1 MDTLEKALLSF
12 KNVLKNI
19 DKNELS
25 KIVSKI
31 DNMENQDISYF
42 DYLSNTEEEYSLLY
56 NFEHYSDEIDLN
68 TFCNDIV
75 LNKEH
80 ESLNYTNNKLDKFN
94 YSLINLEINYTP
106 FDSVTLDSAA

>member
-12 KNVLKNI
+12 RNVLKNI

-31 DNMENQDISYF
+31 DNMDNQNISYF
-42 DYLSNTEEEYSLLY
+42 DYLNDTEEEYSLLY
-56 NFEHYSDEIDLN
+56 DFECYSNVIDSNSFSNSIFL
-68 TFCNDIV
+68 D
-75 LNKEH
+75 KEH

-94 YSLINLEINYTP
+94 YSLNGLETNYSEY
-106 FDSVTLDSAA
+106 DSITLDTAA

>member
-31 DNMENQDISYF
+31 DNMDNQNISYF
-42 DYLSNTEEEYSLLY
+42 DYLNDTEEEYSLLY
-56 NFEHYSDEIDLN
+56 DFECYSNVVDSNSFNNSIFLDN
-68 TFCNDIV
+68 
-75 LNKEH
+75 EH

-94 YSLINLEINYTP
+94 YCLNGLETNYSEY
-106 FDSVTLDSAA
+106 DSITLDTAA

>member
-12 KNVLKNI
+12 RNVLKNL

-31 DNMENQDISYF
+31 DNMDNQNISYF
-42 DYLSNTEEEYSLLY
+42 DYLNGTEEEYSLLY
-56 NFEHYSDEIDLN
+56 DFECYSN
-68 TFCNDIV
+68 IV
-75 LNKEH
+75 DSNSFSNSIFLDKEH

-94 YSLINLEINYTP
+94 YSLNGLETNYSEY
-106 FDSVTLDSAA
+106 DSITLDTAA